1 MIVFNDMIITEGMWQ
16 NMKNTASNAYETATS
31 LGPAIA
37 SLGGTVLMGLG
48 GVTGMSGLSALGSTM
63 SATGLALSVP
73 QRAKNLAATAKNDFQ
88 NRQMQ
93 DQQKTNQAPIQP
105 QQPQQNLPQQNSQ
118 PPKLL

>member
-37 SLGGTVLMGLG
+37 SLGGTALMGLG
-48 GVTGMSGLSALGSTM
+48 GVTCMSGLSALWSTM